1 MYIFYV
7 DDEYNYL
14 DICKISQ
21 FEREVRQL
29 MSTLSYLCMQVNMY
43 QCLSLAERLTL
54 SKSVLNFI
62 PYYHMQYAKLLKTL
76 CDEIEKI
83 QRGFLWGDT
92 DQIRK
97 PHLINWEVCCLP
109 KGDGGLGIR
118 NQKQMNEA
126 FLMKILWNMINKP
139 DDLWCK
145 VLYSKYGR
153 NKDLRVAITSQP
165 YDSPLWKALAGI

>member
-83 QRGFLWGDT
+83 QRGFLWRDT

-97 PHLINWEVCCLP
+97 PHLINW
-109 KGDGGLGIR
+109 
-118 NQKQMNEA
+118 
-126 FLMKILWNMINKP
+126 
-139 DDLWCK
+139 
-145 VLYSKYGR
+145 
-153 NKDLRVAITSQP
+153 
-165 YDSPLWKALAGI
+165 